1 MSKEVAK
8 KETAGALAIP
18 DAFKKK
24 GTDTSMIDKSDIMI
38 PRLLVM
44 QGLSEFVAD
53 EKAQMGDIVNSVS
66 VEVLGGKS
74 KGVRFI
80 PLSHFKTVAYYRVE
94 KEGEAPVYDRTEAW
108 SAQKHTNLEWEQVI
122 DGKKYIVNQCLN
134 FYVMLEKDMD
144 DPSAFPYLLT
154 FRRTSY
160 KNGKKLIN
168 HFMQMD
174 MMGVEPWFGVLE
186 LTSQKQSNDSGTF
199 YVFDVRPVGQSK
211 AEWVD
216 KLRGWGE
223 TLSKGTHLIDEE
235 REEKTETTTV
245 KSKGQSVMKEA
256 QF

>member
-1 MSKEVAK
+1 MKEVAK
-8 KETAGALAIP
+8 KETSAVAIP

-24 GTDTSMIDKSDIMI
+24 SNESSLIDKADIMI

-44 QGLSEFVAD
+44 QGLSEFVAE
-53 EKAQMGDIVNSVS
+53 EKAQMGDIVNSVT

-74 KGVRFI
+74 KAVKFI

-94 KEGEAPVYDRTEAW
+94 AQGQPPVYERTEAW
-108 SAQKHTNLEWEQVI
+108 NPKTHANLEWEQVI
-122 DGKKYIVNQCLN
+122 DGKKYVVNQCLN
-134 FYVMLEKDMD
+134 FYVMLERDMEN
-144 DPSAFPYLLT
+144 PAAFPYLLT

-186 LTSQKQSNDSGTF
+186 LTSLKQVNDSGTF
-199 YVFDVRPVGQSK
+199 YVFDVKPVGQSEAK
-211 AEWVD
+211 WVD
-216 KLRGWGE
+216 KLRGWSE
-223 TLSKGTHLIDEE
+223 TLAKGVHIVDEE
-235 REEKTETTTV
+235 KEEKIVQGSTKTRPGEV
-245 KSKGQSVMKEA
+245 SKEA